1 MTEFYE
7 AVEKQRELIDRE
19 KKSKQVRCIET
30 KIKDGLWYEQTTD
43 YEDGRRVIEFR
54 DSRKKTIEEYPYGK
68 VLD

>member
-7 AVEKQRELIDRE
+7 AVEQQRESLEME
-19 KKSKQVRCIET
+19 KKAKQIKSIET
-30 KIKDGLWYEQTTD
+30 RFKDGLWYEQTTD
-43 YEDGRRVIEFR
+43 YQDGRRVVEFR